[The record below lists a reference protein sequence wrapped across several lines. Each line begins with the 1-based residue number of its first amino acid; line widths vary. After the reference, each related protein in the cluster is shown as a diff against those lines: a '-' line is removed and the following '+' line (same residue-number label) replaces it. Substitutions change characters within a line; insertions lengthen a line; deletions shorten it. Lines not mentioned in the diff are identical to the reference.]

1 MLVLDNVVKLG
12 GGKRESR
19 VLLESASWLQ
29 NETRKTNTGLKLDFP
44 KHCIPSHFT
53 HHCGLQTR
61 IESPVKSASDSER
74 RTRWNIRKTNVLC
87 WDLMRSEG
95 RNLFI
100 CGMLWNCP
108 AYVDFPSLKTEFQL
122 LKTFSPVLFHSSCQ
136 INPLFPPSSPELPL
150 IPQIAQRWLLQL
162 IHLSQMKETPETRV
176 ISADSGTVLGVDPL
190 LGISDF
196 NSLAELKWLKTECPQ
211 LVKIEMSFCLQYK
224 GIVQRKLEFS
234 PFATLPCVD
243 VGCGDF
249 F

>member
-74 RTRWNIRKTNVLC
+74 RTRWDIRKTNVLC

-100 CGMLWNCP
+100 CGVLWNCP

-122 LKTFSPVLFHSSCQ
+122 LKTFLPVLFHSSCQ
-136 INPLFPPSSPELPL
+136 INLSFLHPPLSSHSFLKLPKLAAAADTL
-150 IPQIAQRWLLQL
+150 IPNEGDAGNKGYLRRQWHSSRCGPP
-162 IHLSQMKETPETRV
+162 PENLR
-176 ISADSGTVLGVDPL
+176 L
-190 LGISDF
+190 
-196 NSLAELKWLKTECPQ
+196 
-211 LVKIEMSFCLQYK
+211 
-224 GIVQRKLEFS
+224 
-234 PFATLPCVD
+234 
-243 VGCGDF
+243 
-249 F
+249 

>member
-1 MLVLDNVVKLG
+1 MFGDMANVLPIKRLLKSVVQPREGGERDPWQPSVLFPKLNIKVLVGCWCWTMLWNSEG
-12 GGKRESR
+12 GERESR

-74 RTRWNIRKTNVLC
+74 RTRWNIRKTNVLR

-108 AYVDFPSLKTEFQL
+108 AYVDFPSLETEFQL
-122 LKTFSPVLFHSSCQ
+122 LKTFFRPYSSTLHVKSTSLPSVLPWAPTHSSNC
-136 INPLFPPSSPELPL
+136 PALAAAADTL
-150 IPQIAQRWLLQL
+150 IPNEGDAGNKGYLRRQWHSSRCGPP
-162 IHLSQMKETPETRV
+162 PENLR
-176 ISADSGTVLGVDPL
+176 L
-190 LGISDF
+190 
-196 NSLAELKWLKTECPQ
+196 
-211 LVKIEMSFCLQYK
+211 
-224 GIVQRKLEFS
+224 
-234 PFATLPCVD
+234 
-243 VGCGDF
+243 
-249 F
+249 

>member
-1 MLVLDNVVKLG
+1 MCICSVTWLNILPINCLLKSVVQPREGSERDPWQLSVLQIEYKGFGWMLVLDNVVKLG

-19 VLLESASWLQ
+19 VLLETASWLQ

-100 CGMLWNCP
+100 CGML
-108 AYVDFPSLKTEFQL
+108 
-122 LKTFSPVLFHSSCQ
+122 
-136 INPLFPPSSPELPL
+136 
-150 IPQIAQRWLLQL
+150 
-162 IHLSQMKETPETRV
+162 
-176 ISADSGTVLGVDPL
+176 
-190 LGISDF
+190 
-196 NSLAELKWLKTECPQ
+196 
-211 LVKIEMSFCLQYK
+211 
-224 GIVQRKLEFS
+224 
-234 PFATLPCVD
+234 
-243 VGCGDF
+243 
-249 F
+249 

>member
-108 AYVDFPSLKTEFQL
+108 AYVDFPSLKMEFQL
-122 LKTFSPVLFHSSCQ
+122 LKTFSLVLFHSSCQ
-136 INPLFPPSSPELPL
+136 ISLSFLRPPLSSHSFLKLPS
-150 IPQIAQRWLLQL
+150 
-162 IHLSQMKETPETRV
+162 
-176 ISADSGTVLGVDPL
+176 
-190 LGISDF
+190 
-196 NSLAELKWLKTECPQ
+196 
-211 LVKIEMSFCLQYK
+211 
-224 GIVQRKLEFS
+224 
-234 PFATLPCVD
+234 
-243 VGCGDF
+243 VGCGSWYTYPKWRRRRKQGLSPPTVAQF
-249 F
+249 